1 MRTLAACLLLTAPA
15 AAADWPQWRGP
26 QWTGASPETGLPTKW
41 SATEN
46 VAWSVDL
53 PGHSAATPIVSGD
66 AVYVTAPQG
75 DVVHLLRLDRRD
87 GRTVWTRAIGPA
99 AGHAHR
105 KHNMAS
111 PSPVTDGR
119 NVYAMTGAGVLTA
132 FASDGREL
140 WTRDFPKEYGAF
152 GLNWGYASSPLLL
165 DGVLVV
171 PVLHGMKTDDPSYV
185 VAVDAATGKNRWK
198 VERPTPA
205 VQEAPDAYTTPTF
218 VKAGGRTEIVVTGGD
233 VVTAH
238 DPATGRELWRS
249 SGLNPT
255 GDPWYRIVASPV
267 PLDGMVIAPTRV
279 KPMLA
284 LRAGGRGDVTA
295 SHRVWSYDAGPD
307 VPTPATD
314 GTHLYVVSD
323 KGLVSC
329 LDAKTGQ
336 VLYGP
341 QRIAMGTYSASP
353 VVADGKVYVTSE
365 DGLTTVLKA
374 GPRFEVLG
382 ENALGDT
389 TLATPA
395 VAGGQIFVRTSKK
408 LYCLGRSAR
417 S

>member
-1 MRTLAACLLLTAPA
+1 MRTAILYLFMAGCAS
-15 AAADWPQWRGP
+15 AADWPQWRGP
-26 QWTGASPETGLPTKW
+26 QWTGASPDQGLPLKW

-46 VAWSVDL
+46 VAWAVEL
-53 PGHSAATPIVSGD
+53 PGHSAATPIISGD
-66 AVYVTAPQG
+66 AVYVTAPEG
-75 DVVHLLRLDRRD
+75 ETVLLFRLDRKD
-87 GRTVWTRAIGPA
+87 GSVRWKKPLGPA

-119 NVYAMTGAGVLTA
+119 NVYAMTGGGVLKG
-132 FASDGREL
+132 FAADGREL
-140 WTRDFPKEYGAF
+140 WTRDLPKEYGAF

-165 DGVLVV
+165 EGALYV
-171 PVLHGMKTDDPSYV
+171 PVMHGMKTDDPSYV
-185 VAVDAATGKNRWK
+185 VALDAATGKNRWK

-205 VQEAPDAYTTPTF
+205 IQEAPDAYTTPTF
-218 VKAGGRTEIVVTGGD
+218 VKAGGKTEIVVTGGD

-238 DPATGRELWRS
+238 DPATGQELWRS
-249 SGLNPT
+249 TGLNP
-255 GDPWYRIVASPV
+255 GNDPWYRIVASPV

-314 GTHLYVVSD
+314 GTHLYIVGD

-341 QRIAMGTYSASP
+341 QRIATGTYSASP
-353 VVADGKVYVTSE
+353 VVADGKVYVVSE

-374 GPRFEVLG
+374 GPKFEVLG
-382 ENALGDT
+382 ENALGET

-395 VAGGQIFVRTSKK
+395 VAGGQLFIRTSKK
-408 LYCLGRSAR
+408 LYCLGRR
-417 S
+417 G